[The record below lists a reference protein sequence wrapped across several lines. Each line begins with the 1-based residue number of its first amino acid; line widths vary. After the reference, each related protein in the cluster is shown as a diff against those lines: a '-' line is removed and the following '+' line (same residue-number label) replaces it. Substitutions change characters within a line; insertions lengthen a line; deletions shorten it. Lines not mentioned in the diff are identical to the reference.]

1 MSVNLKLCLY
11 GCQTDGLNS
20 YFNKDKFCQIGFD
33 IISQKGEYQDLFAY
47 LSRNKVDILIF
58 DATDM
63 EKQRSF
69 FVIDIIYNNFCKN
82 ILVITE
88 ESCIHEGVVCLS
100 NKNKNYFDL
109 ELNCVLFRI
118 KKEIES
124 KPYRNMHIV
133 KSKIC
138 NILLECCFSSKNDGF
153 NYFVESIYR
162 IFLNFPYKCR
172 MMQIYE
178 DVGKVYNKSRFAVE
192 KSMRQALLNATK
204 RASLLPAT
212 QETQKIKSIMTY
224 DMNNKLI
231 TNTLAVR
238 LAQDKEL
245 LDCIDDQAKA
255 LLY

>member
-1 MSVNLKLCLY
+1 
-11 GCQTDGLNS
+11 
-20 YFNKDKFCQIGFD
+20 
-33 IISQKGEYQDLFAY
+33 
-47 LSRNKVDILIF
+47 
-58 DATDM
+58 
-63 EKQRSF
+63 
-69 FVIDIIYNNFCKN
+69 
-82 ILVITE
+82 
-88 ESCIHEGVVCLS
+88 
-100 NKNKNYFDL
+100 
-109 ELNCVLFRI
+109 
-118 KKEIES
+118 
-124 KPYRNMHIV
+124 
-133 KSKIC
+133 
-138 NILLECCFSSKNDGF
+138 
-153 NYFVESIYR
+153 
-162 IFLNFPYKCR
+162 